1 MINSDEILDRAV
13 QLKAAGR
20 PFALATVVRAES
32 PTAAKPGA
40 KAVITQEGEILGW
53 IGGGCAQPA
62 VLKTAKQAL
71 EDGQARLIRVS
82 PQQTGV
88 AEPGVVDFGM
98 SCHSGG
104 TLDIF
109 IDPVVA
115 RPSLAIVGGSPTAQA
130 LSSLA
135 NQAGF
140 AVHVAAP
147 NGTAVLFPDA
157 RQVIDGFG
165 LDAFDCGV
173 PSFVVV
179 ATQGKRDEAALIAA
193 LSLGARY
200 LAFVASDRKAEKI
213 KAGLV
218 ASGHSA
224 PQVDAIVS
232 PVGIDIAAVT
242 PEEVAVSILAAL
254 VRERRT
260 RELANA
266 DKATA
271 TSLPRAEPDAVESAA
286 GSCCGGDQAKTV
298 AEPTGHSSCC
308 DVDNAT
314 QGSPKVIAVT
324 TTAAGCCGATDAEA
338 DTMSRPMGRSRS

>member
-1 MINSDEILDRAV
+1 MINSDEILERAA

-40 KAVITQEGEILGW
+40 KAVVTQEGEILGW

-62 VLKTAKQAL
+62 VLKTARQAL
-71 EDGQARLIRVS
+71 RDGQAQLIRVS
-82 PQQTGV
+82 PQETSV
-88 AEPGVVDFGM
+88 AQPGIVDFGM

-135 NQAGF
+135 DKAGF

-147 NGTAVLFPDA
+147 NGAAALFPDA

-165 LDAFDCGV
+165 LDAFECGV

-179 ATQGKRDEAALIAA
+179 ATQGKRDEAALVAA
-193 LSLGARY
+193 LSLDARY

-213 KAGLV
+213 KAGLI
-218 ASGHSA
+218 AGGHSA
-224 PQVDAIVS
+224 QQVHAIVS

-260 RELANA
+260 RELENA

-271 TSLPRAEPDAVESAA
+271 TSLPSAERDATDSAA
-286 GSCCGGDQAKTV
+286 SSCCGGDQVQAI
-298 AEPTGHSSCC
+298 AEPTGQSSCC
-308 DVDNAT
+308 DADNASP
-314 QGSPKVIAVT
+314 GSSKIIAVPT
-324 TTAAGCCGATDAEA
+324 AAAGCCGATDAES
-338 DTMSRPMGRSRS
+338 DTMSRPLGRSRP